1 MSSASFTK
9 KSVRLL
15 RFFLVVSNAQF
26 FFAIFPLKY
35 VHLFIGDKAG
45 KSATVEYLDHEVETE
60 NVARFNLEEMTIV
73 NMLIT
78 NTSSK

>member
-1 MSSASFTK
+1 MNSASFTK
-9 KSVRLL
+9 KSVGLL
-15 RFFLVVSNAQF
+15 RSLVMSNAF
-26 FFAIFPLKY
+26 FYNISLKICPSI
-35 VHLFIGDKAG
+35 LFIGDKAG

>member
-1 MSSASFTK
+1 MSLVMNNAYFFYNI
-9 KSVRLL
+9 SVKICP
-15 RFFLVVSNAQF
+15 S
-26 FFAIFPLKY
+26 I
-35 VHLFIGDKAG
+35 LFIGDKAG

>member
-1 MSSASFTK
+1 MS
-9 KSVRLL
+9 
-15 RFFLVVSNAQF
+15 
-26 FFAIFPLKY
+26 IY
-35 VHLFIGDKAG
+35 LFIGDKAG